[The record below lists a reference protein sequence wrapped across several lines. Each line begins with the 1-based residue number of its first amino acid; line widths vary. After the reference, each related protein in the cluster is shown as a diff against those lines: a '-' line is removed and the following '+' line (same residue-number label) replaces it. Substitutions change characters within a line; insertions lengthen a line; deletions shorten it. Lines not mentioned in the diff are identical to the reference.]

1 MRAIGY
7 MRVSTEE
14 QGDSRAGLEAQEAM
28 IRETAA
34 YKRWEIVDI
43 RQDISSGASMKKRTQ
58 LGSVLQDL
66 KSGKAD
72 VLIVAKLDR
81 LSRSVMDFATIM
93 EMAQKEGWSLS
104 VLDLDVDTSTTNGE
118 LIMNIMVSL
127 AQWERRII
135 GDRTRSAL
143 AALKAR
149 GVKLGRKSGVDPETL
164 KVINM
169 LRSADLSYQKIAD
182 ALNEQGIQGGQGGKW
197 HATTVRRLYLQYQ
210 EAVNTTASNF
220 R

>member
-1 MRAIGY
+1 

-34 YKRWEIVDI
+34 YKRWELLHI
-43 RQDISSGASMKKRTQ
+43 RQDVSSGASMKKRTQ
-58 LGSVLQDL
+58 LGSVLRDL
-66 KSGKAD
+66 KDGKAD

-135 GDRTRSAL
+135 GDRTKSAL

-149 GVKLGRKSGVDPETL
+149 GVRLGRKSGVDAETI

-169 LRSADLSYQKIAD
+169 LRSADLSYQKIAA
-182 ALNEQGIQGGQGGKW
+182 ALNDQGVKGGQGGKW

-210 EAVNTTASNF
+210 EAALESALD
-220 R
+220 